1 MILINKR
8 IYNKVNEKFFYGWVI
23 VGVGSLGIFASGAGQ
38 SHTFSPFIP
47 VISKDLQISST
58 SITTAYM
65 IATLFA
71 AFFLPK
77 IGKLVDKFGP
87 RIVLIYTVILL
98 GIGCLIFGAAS
109 NFFMLAVA
117 FGFLRFFGQGS
128 LMLGSAN
135 IITQWFDKKRGFALG
150 LMGLGFALS
159 MGLHPLI
166 SDFLITNY
174 GWRQAWVVIGLSTWI
189 LMLPSLIFLA
199 IDKPEDVMEKPDGK
213 IKNKNGVEQ
222 NTKIFGLSLNEALKE
237 KSFYILSFSFFSIST
252 LVTALHFFQV
262 TILNQH
268 FDLPSSDAAALFVPT
283 MITMIIFI
291 PLAGKMLDKFQTHN
305 VIGLSLLTTTA
316 SLISIS
322 FASNISFAIIYS
334 VIFGINNAFNL
345 SLFGYIW
352 PRYFGRLHVG
362 NIQGTGQMVLVVG
375 ASIGA
380 MPFALAMDFG
390 YDLLFTIRVSAL
402 YPFLSAFLCF
412 FFLREPQK
420 LIDMQYSKISADS

>member
-1 MILINKR
+1 MFLINRK
-8 IYNKVNEKFFYGWVI
+8 IYNKINEKFFYGWTI
-23 VGVGSLGIFASGAGQ
+23 VGIGSLGIFTSGAGQ

-71 AFFLPK
+71 AFLLPQ

-109 NFFMLAVA
+109 NFLMLAVA
-117 FGFLRFFGQGS
+117 FGFLRFFGQGT

-159 MGLHPLI
+159 MGIHPPI

-174 GWRQAWVVIGLSTWI
+174 GWRSAWVIIGLSTWI
-189 LMLPSLIFLA
+189 LMLPPLIFLA
-199 IDKPEDVMEKPDGK
+199 IDKPEDVNEKPDGIQKK
-213 IKNKNGVEQ
+213 IVNK
-222 NTKIFGLSLNEALKE
+222 NTKIFGLSLNQALKE

-262 TILNQH
+262 TILNQY
-268 FDLPSSDAAALFVPT
+268 FNLPSREAAALFIPT

-291 PLAGKMLDKFQTHN
+291 PLAGKILDKFETHN
-305 VIGLSLLTTTA
+305 VIGIALLVTTS

-322 FASNISFAIIYS
+322 FSSNITFAIIYS
-334 VIFGINNAFNL
+334 IIFGINNAFNL

-362 NIQGTGQMVLVVG
+362 SIQGTGQMVLVVG

-390 YDLLFTIRVSAL
+390 YDLLLTIRLAAL

-412 FFLREPQK
+412 FFLRESQK
-420 LIDMQYSKISADS
+420 LTDMRNLQ

>member
-1 MILINKR
+1 MFSINKK
-8 IYNKVNEKFFYGWVI
+8 IYDKINKKFFYGWTI
-23 VGVGSLGIFASGAGQ
+23 VGIGSLGIFTSGAGQ

-71 AFFLPK
+71 AFLLPQ
-77 IGKLVDKFGP
+77 IGKLVDRYGP
-87 RIVLIYTVILL
+87 RIILINTTIFL
-98 GIGCLIFGAAS
+98 GIGCLVFGAAS
-109 NFFMLAVA
+109 NFLMLAVA

-135 IITQWFDKKRGFALG
+135 IITQWFDKKRGIALG

-174 GWRQAWVVIGLSTWI
+174 GWRHAWIILGLSTWI
-189 LMLPSLIFLA
+189 LMLPPLIFLA
-199 IDKPEDVMEKPDGK
+199 IDKPEDVNEKPDG
-213 IKNKNGVEQ
+213 IQQTVINKH
-222 NTKIFGLSLNEALKE
+222 TKIFGLNLNEALKE
-237 KSFYILSFSFFSIST
+237 KSFYILSFSFFSISS

-262 TILNQH
+262 TILNQY
-268 FDLPSSDAAALFVPT
+268 FSLPSREAAALFIPT

-291 PLAGKMLDKFQTHN
+291 PLAGKLLDRFKTHN
-305 VIGLSLLTTTA
+305 VIGISLLVTTA
-316 SLISIS
+316 SLISITFS
-322 FASNISFAIIYS
+322 SNITFAIIYS
-334 VIFGINNAFNL
+334 IIFGINNAFNL
-345 SLFGYIW
+345 ALFGYIW

-362 NIQGTGQMVLVVG
+362 SIQGTGQMVLVVG

-390 YDLLFTIRVSAL
+390 YDLLFTIRISAL

-412 FFLREPQK
+412 FFLRESQK
-420 LIDMQYSKISADS
+420 LTNMRN

>member
-1 MILINKR
+1 MSL
-8 IYNKVNEKFFYGWVI
+8 VNRNFFEASKDKFFYGWVI
-23 VGVGSLGIFASGAGQ
+23 VGIGSLGIFTSGAGQ

-47 VISKDLQISST
+47 VISKDLNISST

-71 AFFLPK
+71 AFLLPK
-77 IGKLVDKFGP
+77 MGKLVDKYGP
-87 RIVLIYTVILL
+87 RKILIYTVMLL
-98 GIGCLIFGAAS
+98 GIGCMIFGAAS
-109 NFFMLAVA
+109 NFLMLAIA

-150 LMGLGFALS
+150 LMGLGFAIS
-159 MGLHPLI
+159 MGLHPPI
-166 SDFLITNY
+166 SDFLISNY
-174 GWRQAWVVIGLSTWI
+174 GWRQAWVIIGFSTWI
-189 LMLPSLIFLA
+189 IMLPPLIFLA
-199 IDKPEDVMEKPDGK
+199 INKPEDVNILPDGK
-213 IKNKNGVEQ
+213 KHDNLEKKQ
-222 NTKIFGLSLNEALKE
+222 KTKIFGLTLNEALKE

-262 TILNQH
+262 TILSQYFNM
-268 FDLPSSDAAALFVPT
+268 PSSSAASLFIPT

-291 PLAGKMLDKFQTHN
+291 PIVGKMLDKFKTEN
-305 VIGLSLLTTTA
+305 IIGLALLVTTA
-316 SLISIS
+316 SLISIT
-322 FASNISFAIIYS
+322 FATSPTFAIIYAI
-334 VIFGINNAFNL
+334 IFGINNAFNL

-362 NIQGTGQMVLVVG
+362 SIQGTGQMVLVVG

-380 MPFALAMDFG
+380 MPFAAAMDLG
-390 YDLLFTIRVSAL
+390 YDLVVTIRLSAL

-412 FFLREPQK
+412 LFLRQSKKLSEMQK
-420 LIDMQYSKISADS
+420 L

>member
-1 MILINKR
+1 MFSINKQ
-8 IYNKVNEKFFYGWVI
+8 IYNKIGQKFFYGWTI
-23 VGVGSLGIFASGAGQ
+23 AGIGSLGIFTSGAGQ

-71 AFFLPK
+71 AFLLPK
-77 IGKLVDKFGP
+77 VGKLVDKFGP

-109 NFFMLAVA
+109 NFLMLAVA
-117 FGFLRFFGQGS
+117 FGFLRFFGQGT

-135 IITQWFDKKRGFALG
+135 ITTQWFDKKRGFALG

-159 MGLHPLI
+159 MGIHPPI

-174 GWRQAWVVIGLSTWI
+174 GWRYAWVIIGLSTWV
-189 LMLPSLIFLA
+189 LMLPPLIFLA
-199 IDKPEDVMEKPDGK
+199 IDKPEDVNEKPDGIK
-213 IKNKNGVEQ
+213 IETINEK
-222 NTKIFGLSLNEALKE
+222 TKIFGLSLNEALKE

-262 TILNQH
+262 TILNQY
-268 FDLPSSDAAALFVPT
+268 FNLPSQEAAALFIPT

-291 PLAGKMLDKFQTHN
+291 PLAGKFLDQYETHN
-305 VIGLSLLTTTA
+305 VIGISLLVTTA

-322 FASNISFAIIYS
+322 FASNITFAIIYS
-334 VIFGINNAFNL
+334 IIFGINNAFNL
-345 SLFGYIW
+345 ALFGYIW

-362 NIQGTGQMVLVVG
+362 SIQGTGQMVLVVG

-390 YDLLFTIRVSAL
+390 YDLLFTIRASAL
-402 YPFLSAFLCF
+402 YPLLSAFLCF
-412 FFLREPQK
+412 FFLRESQK
-420 LIDMQYSKISADS
+420 LTDMRNQ

>member
-1 MILINKR
+1 MFLINR
-8 IYNKVNEKFFYGWVI
+8 QIYNKINEKFFYGWTI
-23 VGVGSLGIFASGAGQ
+23 VGIGSLGIFTSGAGQ

-71 AFFLPK
+71 AFLLPQ

-109 NFFMLAVA
+109 NFLMLAVA
-117 FGFLRFFGQGS
+117 FGFLRFFGQGT

-159 MGLHPLI
+159 MGIHPPI

-174 GWRQAWVVIGLSTWI
+174 GWRSAWIIIGLSTWI
-189 LMLPSLIFLA
+189 LMLPPLIFLA
-199 IDKPEDVMEKPDGK
+199 IDKPEDVNEKPDGIQKK
-213 IKNKNGVEQ
+213 IVNK
-222 NTKIFGLSLNEALKE
+222 NTKIFGLSLNQALKE

-262 TILNQH
+262 TILNQY
-268 FDLPSSDAAALFVPT
+268 FNLPSREAAALFIPT

-291 PLAGKMLDKFQTHN
+291 PLAGKILDKFETHN
-305 VIGLSLLTTTA
+305 VIGIALLVTTA

-322 FASNISFAIIYS
+322 FSSNITFAIIYS
-334 VIFGINNAFNL
+334 IIFGINNAFNL

-362 NIQGTGQMVLVVG
+362 SIQGTGQMVLVVG

-390 YDLLFTIRVSAL
+390 YDLLLTIRLAAL

-412 FFLREPQK
+412 FFLRESQK
-420 LIDMQYSKISADS
+420 LTDMRNLQ

>member
-1 MILINKR
+1 MFSINKQ
-8 IYNKVNEKFFYGWVI
+8 IYNKIGQKFFYGWTI
-23 VGVGSLGIFASGAGQ
+23 AGIGSLGIFTSGAGQ

-71 AFFLPK
+71 AFLLPK
-77 IGKLVDKFGP
+77 VGKLVDKFGP

-109 NFFMLAVA
+109 NFLMLAVA
-117 FGFLRFFGQGS
+117 FGFLRFFGQGT

-135 IITQWFDKKRGFALG
+135 ITTQWFDKKRGFALG

-159 MGLHPLI
+159 MGIHPPI

-174 GWRQAWVVIGLSTWI
+174 GWRYAWVIIGLSTWV
-189 LMLPSLIFLA
+189 LMLPPLIFLA
-199 IDKPEDVMEKPDGK
+199 IDKPEDVNEKPDGIK
-213 IKNKNGVEQ
+213 IETINEK
-222 NTKIFGLSLNEALKE
+222 TKIFGLSLNEALKE

-262 TILNQH
+262 TILNQY
-268 FDLPSSDAAALFVPT
+268 FNLPSREAAALFIPT

-291 PLAGKMLDKFQTHN
+291 PLAGKFLDQYETHN
-305 VIGLSLLTTTA
+305 VIGISLLVTTA

-322 FASNISFAIIYS
+322 FASNITFAIIYS
-334 VIFGINNAFNL
+334 IIFGINNAFNL
-345 SLFGYIW
+345 ALFGYMW

-362 NIQGTGQMVLVVG
+362 SIQGTGQMVLVVG

-390 YDLLFTIRVSAL
+390 YDLLFTIRASAL
-402 YPFLSAFLCF
+402 YPLLSAFLCF
-412 FFLREPQK
+412 FFLRESQK
-420 LIDMQYSKISADS
+420 LTDMRNQK

>member
-1 MILINKR
+1 MFYINKQ
-8 IYNKVNEKFFYGWVI
+8 IYNKIGQKFFYGWTI
-23 VGVGSLGIFASGAGQ
+23 AAIGSLGIFTSGAGQ

-71 AFFLPK
+71 AFLLPK
-77 IGKLVDKFGP
+77 VGKLVDKFGP

-109 NFFMLAVA
+109 NFLMLAVA
-117 FGFLRFFGQGS
+117 FGFLRFFGQGT

-135 IITQWFDKKRGFALG
+135 ITTQWFDKKRGFALG

-159 MGLHPLI
+159 MGIHPPI

-174 GWRQAWVVIGLSTWI
+174 GWRYAWVIIGLSTWV
-189 LMLPSLIFLA
+189 LMLPPLIFLA
-199 IDKPEDVMEKPDGK
+199 IDKPEDVNEKPDGIK
-213 IKNKNGVEQ
+213 IETINEK
-222 NTKIFGLSLNEALKE
+222 TKIFGLSLNEALKE

-262 TILNQH
+262 TILNQY
-268 FDLPSSDAAALFVPT
+268 FNLPSQEAAALFIPT

-291 PLAGKMLDKFQTHN
+291 PLAGKFLDQYETHN
-305 VIGLSLLTTTA
+305 VIGISLLVTTA

-322 FASNISFAIIYS
+322 FASNITFAIIYS
-334 VIFGINNAFNL
+334 IIFGINNAFNL
-345 SLFGYIW
+345 ALFGYIW

-362 NIQGTGQMVLVVG
+362 SIQGTGQMVLVVG

-390 YDLLFTIRVSAL
+390 YDLLFTIRASAL
-402 YPFLSAFLCF
+402 YPLLSAFLCF
-412 FFLREPQK
+412 FFLRESQK
-420 LIDMQYSKISADS
+420 LTDMRNQK

>member
-1 MILINKR
+1 MFIINR
-8 IYNKVNEKFFYGWVI
+8 QIYNKINEKFFYGWTI
-23 VGVGSLGIFASGAGQ
+23 VGIGSLGIFTSGAGQ

-71 AFFLPK
+71 AFLLPQ

-109 NFFMLAVA
+109 NFLMLAVA
-117 FGFLRFFGQGS
+117 FGFLRFFGQGT

-159 MGLHPLI
+159 MGIHPPI

-174 GWRQAWVVIGLSTWI
+174 GWRSAWVIIGLSTWI
-189 LMLPSLIFLA
+189 LMLPPLIFLA
-199 IDKPEDVMEKPDGK
+199 IDKPEDVNEKPDGIQKK
-213 IKNKNGVEQ
+213 IVNK
-222 NTKIFGLSLNEALKE
+222 NTKIFGLSLNQALKE

-262 TILNQH
+262 TILNQY
-268 FDLPSSDAAALFVPT
+268 FNLPSREAAALFIPT

-291 PLAGKMLDKFQTHN
+291 PLAGKILDKFETHN
-305 VIGLSLLTTTA
+305 VIGIALLVTTA

-322 FASNISFAIIYS
+322 FSSNITFAIIYS
-334 VIFGINNAFNL
+334 IIFGINNAFNL

-362 NIQGTGQMVLVVG
+362 SIQGTGQMVLVVG

-390 YDLLFTIRVSAL
+390 YDLLLTIRLAAL

-412 FFLREPQK
+412 FFLRESQK
-420 LIDMQYSKISADS
+420 LTDMRNLQ

>member
-1 MILINKR
+1 MFIINR
-8 IYNKVNEKFFYGWVI
+8 QIYNKINEKFFYGWTI
-23 VGVGSLGIFASGAGQ
+23 VGIGSLGIFTSGAGQ

-71 AFFLPK
+71 AFLLPQ

-109 NFFMLAVA
+109 NFLMLAVA
-117 FGFLRFFGQGS
+117 FGFLRFFGQGT

-159 MGLHPLI
+159 MGIHPPI

-174 GWRQAWVVIGLSTWI
+174 GWRSAWMIIGLSTWI
-189 LMLPSLIFLA
+189 LMLPPLIFLA
-199 IDKPEDVMEKPDGK
+199 IDKPEDVNEKPDGIQKK
-213 IKNKNGVEQ
+213 IVNK
-222 NTKIFGLSLNEALKE
+222 NTKIFGLSLNQALKE

-262 TILNQH
+262 TILNQY
-268 FDLPSSDAAALFVPT
+268 FNLPSREAAALFIPT

-291 PLAGKMLDKFQTHN
+291 PLAGKILDKFETHN
-305 VIGLSLLTTTA
+305 VIGIALLVTTA

-322 FASNISFAIIYS
+322 FSSNITFAIIYS
-334 VIFGINNAFNL
+334 IIFGINNAFNL

-362 NIQGTGQMVLVVG
+362 SIQGTGQMVLVVG

-390 YDLLFTIRVSAL
+390 YDLLLTIRLAAL

-412 FFLREPQK
+412 FFLRESQK
-420 LIDMQYSKISADS
+420 LTDMQNLQ

>member
-1 MILINKR
+1 MFSVNKQ
-8 IYNKVNEKFFYGWVI
+8 IYNKIGQKFFYGWTI
-23 VGVGSLGIFASGAGQ
+23 AGIGSLGIFTSGAGQ

-71 AFFLPK
+71 AFLLPK
-77 IGKLVDKFGP
+77 VGKLVDKFGP

-109 NFFMLAVA
+109 NFLMLAVA
-117 FGFLRFFGQGS
+117 FGFLRFFGQGT

-135 IITQWFDKKRGFALG
+135 ITTQWFDKKRGFALG

-159 MGLHPLI
+159 MGIHPPI

-174 GWRQAWVVIGLSTWI
+174 GWRYAWVIIGLSTWV
-189 LMLPSLIFLA
+189 LMLPPLIFLA
-199 IDKPEDVMEKPDGK
+199 IDKPEDVNEKPDGIK
-213 IKNKNGVEQ
+213 IETINEK
-222 NTKIFGLSLNEALKE
+222 TKIFGLSLNEALKE

-262 TILNQH
+262 TILNQY
-268 FDLPSSDAAALFVPT
+268 FNLPSQEAAALFIPT

-291 PLAGKMLDKFQTHN
+291 PLAGKFLDQYETHN
-305 VIGLSLLTTTA
+305 VIGISLLVTTA

-322 FASNISFAIIYS
+322 FASNITFAIIYS
-334 VIFGINNAFNL
+334 IIFGINNAFNL
-345 SLFGYIW
+345 ALFGYIW

-362 NIQGTGQMVLVVG
+362 SIQGTGQMVLVVG

-390 YDLLFTIRVSAL
+390 YDLLFTIRASAL
-402 YPFLSAFLCF
+402 YPLLSAFLCF
-412 FFLREPQK
+412 FFLRESQK
-420 LIDMQYSKISADS
+420 LTDMRNQK

>member
-1 MILINKR
+1 MFIINR
-8 IYNKVNEKFFYGWVI
+8 QIYNKINEKFFYGWTI
-23 VGVGSLGIFASGAGQ
+23 VGIGSLGIFTSGAGQ

-71 AFFLPK
+71 AFLLPQ

-109 NFFMLAVA
+109 NFLMLAVA
-117 FGFLRFFGQGS
+117 FGFLRFFGQGT

-159 MGLHPLI
+159 MGIHPPI

-174 GWRQAWVVIGLSTWI
+174 GWRSAWVIIGLSTWI
-189 LMLPSLIFLA
+189 LMLPPLIFLA
-199 IDKPEDVMEKPDGK
+199 IDKPEDVNEKPDGIQKK
-213 IKNKNGVEQ
+213 IVNK
-222 NTKIFGLSLNEALKE
+222 NTKIFGLSLNQALKE

-262 TILNQH
+262 TILNQY
-268 FDLPSSDAAALFVPT
+268 FNLPSREAAALFIPT

-291 PLAGKMLDKFQTHN
+291 PLAGKILDKFETHN
-305 VIGLSLLTTTA
+305 VIGIALLVTTS

-322 FASNISFAIIYS
+322 FSSNITFAIIYS
-334 VIFGINNAFNL
+334 IIFGINNAFNL

-362 NIQGTGQMVLVVG
+362 SIQGTGQMVLVVG

-390 YDLLFTIRVSAL
+390 YDLLLTIRLAAL

-412 FFLREPQK
+412 FFLRESQK
-420 LIDMQYSKISADS
+420 LTDMRNLQ

>member
-1 MILINKR
+1 MFSINKQ
-8 IYNKVNEKFFYGWVI
+8 IYNKIGQKFFYGWTI
-23 VGVGSLGIFASGAGQ
+23 AGIGSLGIFTSGAGQ

-71 AFFLPK
+71 AFLLPK
-77 IGKLVDKFGP
+77 VGKLVDKFGP

-109 NFFMLAVA
+109 NFLMLAVA
-117 FGFLRFFGQGS
+117 FGFLRFFGQGT

-135 IITQWFDKKRGFALG
+135 ITTQWFDKKRGFALG

-159 MGLHPLI
+159 MGIHPPI

-174 GWRQAWVVIGLSTWI
+174 GWRYAWVIIGLSTWV
-189 LMLPSLIFLA
+189 LMLPPLIFLA
-199 IDKPEDVMEKPDGK
+199 IDKPEDVNEKPDGIK
-213 IKNKNGVEQ
+213 IETINEK
-222 NTKIFGLSLNEALKE
+222 TKIFGLSLNGALKE

-262 TILNQH
+262 TILNQY
-268 FDLPSSDAAALFVPT
+268 FNLPSQEAAALFIPT

-291 PLAGKMLDKFQTHN
+291 PLAGKFLDQYKTHN
-305 VIGLSLLTTTA
+305 VIGISLLVTTA

-322 FASNISFAIIYS
+322 FASNITFAIIYS
-334 VIFGINNAFNL
+334 IIFGINNAFNL
-345 SLFGYIW
+345 ALFGYMW

-362 NIQGTGQMVLVVG
+362 SIQGTGQMVLVVG

-390 YDLLFTIRVSAL
+390 YDLLFTIRASAL
-402 YPFLSAFLCF
+402 YPLLSAFLCF
-412 FFLREPQK
+412 FFLRESQK
-420 LIDMQYSKISADS
+420 LTDMRNQK

>member
-1 MILINKR
+1 MFIINR
-8 IYNKVNEKFFYGWVI
+8 QIYNKINEKFFYGWTI
-23 VGVGSLGIFASGAGQ
+23 VGIGSLGIFTSGAGQ

-71 AFFLPK
+71 AFLLPQ

-109 NFFMLAVA
+109 NFLMLAVA
-117 FGFLRFFGQGS
+117 FGFLRFFGQGT

-159 MGLHPLI
+159 MGIHPPI

-174 GWRQAWVVIGLSTWI
+174 GWRSAWVIIGLSTWI
-189 LMLPSLIFLA
+189 LMLPPLIFLA
-199 IDKPEDVMEKPDGK
+199 IDKPEDVNEKPDGIQKK
-213 IKNKNGVEQ
+213 IVNK
-222 NTKIFGLSLNEALKE
+222 NTKIFGLSLNQALKE

-262 TILNQH
+262 TILNQY
-268 FDLPSSDAAALFVPT
+268 FNLPSREAAALFIPT

-291 PLAGKMLDKFQTHN
+291 PLAGKILDKFETHN
-305 VIGLSLLTTTA
+305 VIGIALLVTTS

-322 FASNISFAIIYS
+322 FSSNITFAIIYS
-334 VIFGINNAFNL
+334 IIFGINNAFNL

-362 NIQGTGQMVLVVG
+362 SIQGTGQMVLVVG

-390 YDLLFTIRVSAL
+390 YDLLITIRLAAL

-412 FFLREPQK
+412 FFLRESQK
-420 LIDMQYSKISADS
+420 LTDMRNLQYSANT

>member
-1 MILINKR
+1 MFLINR
-8 IYNKVNEKFFYGWVI
+8 QIYNKINEKFFYGWTI
-23 VGVGSLGIFASGAGQ
+23 VGIGSLGIFTSGAGQ

-71 AFFLPK
+71 AFLLPQ

-109 NFFMLAVA
+109 NFLMLAVA
-117 FGFLRFFGQGS
+117 FGFLRFFGQGT

-159 MGLHPLI
+159 MGIHPPI

-174 GWRQAWVVIGLSTWI
+174 GWRSAWVIIGLSTWI
-189 LMLPSLIFLA
+189 LMLPPLIFLA
-199 IDKPEDVMEKPDGK
+199 IDKPEDVNEKPDGIQKK
-213 IKNKNGVEQ
+213 IVNK
-222 NTKIFGLSLNEALKE
+222 NTKIFGLSLNQALKE

-262 TILNQH
+262 TILNQY
-268 FDLPSSDAAALFVPT
+268 FNLPSREAAALFIPT

-291 PLAGKMLDKFQTHN
+291 PLAGKILDKFETHN
-305 VIGLSLLTTTA
+305 VIGIALLVTTF

-322 FASNISFAIIYS
+322 FSSNITFAIIYS
-334 VIFGINNAFNL
+334 IIFGINNAFNL

-362 NIQGTGQMVLVVG
+362 SIQGTGQMVLVVG

-390 YDLLFTIRVSAL
+390 YDLLLTIRLAAL

-412 FFLREPQK
+412 FFLRESQK
-420 LIDMQYSKISADS
+420 LTDMRNLQ

>member
-1 MILINKR
+1 MFSINKQ
-8 IYNKVNEKFFYGWVI
+8 IYNKIGQKFFYGWTI
-23 VGVGSLGIFASGAGQ
+23 AGIGSLGIFTSGAGQ

-71 AFFLPK
+71 AFLLPK
-77 IGKLVDKFGP
+77 VGKLVDKFGP

-109 NFFMLAVA
+109 NFLMLAVA
-117 FGFLRFFGQGS
+117 FGFLRFFGQGT

-135 IITQWFDKKRGFALG
+135 ITTQWFDKKRGFALG

-159 MGLHPLI
+159 MGIHPPI

-174 GWRQAWVVIGLSTWI
+174 GWRYAWVIIGLSTWV
-189 LMLPSLIFLA
+189 LMLPPLIFLA
-199 IDKPEDVMEKPDGK
+199 IDKPEDVNEKPDGIK
-213 IKNKNGVEQ
+213 IETINEK
-222 NTKIFGLSLNEALKE
+222 TKIFGLSLNEALKE

-262 TILNQH
+262 TILNQY
-268 FDLPSSDAAALFVPT
+268 FNLPSQEAAALFIPT

-291 PLAGKMLDKFQTHN
+291 PLAGKFLDQYETHN
-305 VIGLSLLTTTA
+305 VIGISLLVTTA

-322 FASNISFAIIYS
+322 FASNITFAIIYS
-334 VIFGINNAFNL
+334 IIFGINNAFNL
-345 SLFGYIW
+345 ALFGYIW

-362 NIQGTGQMVLVVG
+362 SIQGTGQMVLVVG

-390 YDLLFTIRVSAL
+390 YDLLFTIRASAL
-402 YPFLSAFLCF
+402 YPLLSAFLCF
-412 FFLREPQK
+412 FFLRESQK
-420 LIDMQYSKISADS
+420 LTDIRNQ

>member
-1 MILINKR
+1 MKKNR
-8 IYNKVNEKFFYGWVI
+8 FFYGWII
-23 VGVGSLGIFASGAGQ
+23 VGIGSLGIFASGAGQ

-47 VISKDLQISST
+47 VIAKDLKISST

-71 AFFLPK
+71 AFLLPK
-77 IGKLVDKFGP
+77 IGKLVDKYGP
-87 RIVLIYTVILL
+87 RLVLIFTTILL
-98 GIGCLIFGAAS
+98 GIGCMIFGAAT
-109 NFFMLAVA
+109 NFLMLAIA

-150 LMGLGFALS
+150 LMGLGFAIS
-159 MGLHPLI
+159 MGLHPPI
-166 SDFLITNY
+166 SDFLISNY
-174 GWRQAWVVIGLSTWI
+174 GWRQAWVIIGFSTWI
-189 LMLPSLIFLA
+189 IMLPPLIFLA
-199 IDKPEDVMEKPDGK
+199 INKPEDVNILPDGK
-213 IKNKNGVEQ
+213 KHDNLEKKQ
-222 NTKIFGLSLNEALKE
+222 KTQIFGLTLNEALKE

-262 TILNQH
+262 TILSQYFNM
-268 FDLPSSDAAALFVPT
+268 PSSSAASLFIPT

-291 PLAGKMLDKFQTHN
+291 PIVGKMLDKFKTEN
-305 VIGLSLLTTTA
+305 IIGLALLVTTA
-316 SLISIS
+316 SLISIT
-322 FASNISFAIIYS
+322 FATSPTFAIIYAI
-334 VIFGINNAFNL
+334 IFGINNAFNL

-362 NIQGTGQMVLVVG
+362 SIQGTGQMVLVVG

-380 MPFALAMDFG
+380 MPFAAAMDLG
-390 YDLLFTIRVSAL
+390 YDLVVTIRLSAL

-412 FFLREPQK
+412 FFLRQSKKLSEMQK
-420 LIDMQYSKISADS
+420 L

>member
-1 MILINKR
+1 MFLINKQ
-8 IYNKVNEKFFYGWVI
+8 IYNKINEKFFYGWTI
-23 VGVGSLGIFASGAGQ
+23 VGIGSLGIFTSGAGQ

-71 AFFLPK
+71 AFLLPQ

-109 NFFMLAVA
+109 NFLMLAVA
-117 FGFLRFFGQGS
+117 FGFLRFFGQGT

-159 MGLHPLI
+159 MGIHPPI

-174 GWRQAWVVIGLSTWI
+174 GWRSAWVIIGLSTWI
-189 LMLPSLIFLA
+189 LMLPPLIFLA
-199 IDKPEDVMEKPDGK
+199 IDKPEDVNEKPDGIQKK
-213 IKNKNGVEQ
+213 IVNK
-222 NTKIFGLSLNEALKE
+222 NTKIFGLSLNQALKE

-262 TILNQH
+262 TILNQY
-268 FDLPSSDAAALFVPT
+268 FNLTSREAAALFIPT
-283 MITMIIFI
+283 MITMVIFI
-291 PLAGKMLDKFQTHN
+291 PLAGKILDKFETHN
-305 VIGLSLLTTTA
+305 VIGIALLVTTA

-322 FASNISFAIIYS
+322 FSSNITFAIIYS
-334 VIFGINNAFNL
+334 IIFGINNAFNL

-362 NIQGTGQMVLVVG
+362 SIQGTGQMVLVVG

-390 YDLLFTIRVSAL
+390 YDLLLTIRLAAL

-412 FFLREPQK
+412 FFLRESQK
-420 LIDMQYSKISADS
+420 LTDMRNLQ

>member
-1 MILINKR
+1 MFSINKQ
-8 IYNKVNEKFFYGWVI
+8 IYNKIGQKFFYGWTI
-23 VGVGSLGIFASGAGQ
+23 AGIGSLGIFTSGAGQ

-71 AFFLPK
+71 AFLLPK
-77 IGKLVDKFGP
+77 VGKLVDKFGP
-87 RIVLIYTVILL
+87 RIVLIYTVIFL

-109 NFFMLAVA
+109 NFLMLAVA
-117 FGFLRFFGQGS
+117 FGFLRFFGQGT

-135 IITQWFDKKRGFALG
+135 ITTQWFDKKRGFALG

-159 MGLHPLI
+159 MGIHPPI

-174 GWRQAWVVIGLSTWI
+174 GWRYAWVIIGLSTWV
-189 LMLPSLIFLA
+189 LMLPPLIFLA
-199 IDKPEDVMEKPDGK
+199 IDKPEDVNEKPDGIK
-213 IKNKNGVEQ
+213 IETINEK
-222 NTKIFGLSLNEALKE
+222 TKIFGLSLNEALKE

-262 TILNQH
+262 TILNQY
-268 FDLPSSDAAALFVPT
+268 FNLPSQEAAALFIPT

-291 PLAGKMLDKFQTHN
+291 PLAGKFLDQYETHN
-305 VIGLSLLTTTA
+305 VIGISLLVTTA

-322 FASNISFAIIYS
+322 FASNITFAIIYS
-334 VIFGINNAFNL
+334 IIFGINNAFNL
-345 SLFGYIW
+345 ALFGYMW

-362 NIQGTGQMVLVVG
+362 SIQGTGQMVLVVG

-390 YDLLFTIRVSAL
+390 YDLLFTIRASAL
-402 YPFLSAFLCF
+402 YPLLSAFLCF
-412 FFLREPQK
+412 FFLRESQK
-420 LIDMQYSKISADS
+420 LTDMRNQK

>member
-1 MILINKR
+1 MSSINQK
-8 IYNKVNEKFFYGWVI
+8 IYKKFNEKFFYGWII
-23 VGVGSLGIFASGAGQ
+23 VGIGSLGIFASGAGQ

-71 AFFLPK
+71 AFLLPK
-77 IGKLVDKFGP
+77 MGKLVDKYGP
-87 RIVLIYTVILL
+87 RIVLIYTIILL
-98 GIGCLIFGAAS
+98 GIGCMIFGAAA
-109 NFFMLAVA
+109 NFLMLAVA

-159 MGLHPLI
+159 MGLHPPI
-166 SDFLITNY
+166 SDFLISSY
-174 GWRQAWVVIGLSTWI
+174 GWRQAWVIIGLSTWI
-189 LMLPSLIFLA
+189 IMLPPLIFLA
-199 IDKPEDVMEKPDGK
+199 INKPEDVSMHPDGVVENP
-213 IKNKNGVEQ
+213 KNTAEN
-222 NTKIFGLSLNEALKE
+222 NKIFGLTLNEALRE

-262 TILNQH
+262 TILNQ
-268 FDLPSSDAAALFVPT
+268 FFFMPSSTAAALFIPT
-283 MITMIIFI
+283 MMAMIIFI
-291 PLAGKMLDKFQTHN
+291 PIAGKMLDKFQTHN
-305 VIGLSLLTTTA
+305 IIGMSLLVTTA
-316 SLISIS
+316 SLISIT
-322 FASNISFAIIYS
+322 FATNTTYALIYS
-334 VIFGINNAFNL
+334 IIFGINNAFNL

-362 NIQGTGQMVLVVG
+362 SIQGTGQMVLVVG
-375 ASIGA
+375 ASVGA
-380 MPFALAMDFG
+380 MPFAAAMDLG
-390 YDLLFTIRVSAL
+390 YDLLHTIRLSAL

-412 FFLREPQK
+412 FFLRQSQK
-420 LIDMQYSKISADS
+420 LSDMQK

>member
-1 MILINKR
+1 MFSINKQ
-8 IYNKVNEKFFYGWVI
+8 IYNKISQKFFYGWTI
-23 VGVGSLGIFASGAGQ
+23 AAIGSLGIFTSGAGQ

-71 AFFLPK
+71 AFLLPQ

-109 NFFMLAVA
+109 NFLMLAVA
-117 FGFLRFFGQGS
+117 FGFLRFFGQGT

-159 MGLHPLI
+159 MGIHPPI

-174 GWRQAWVVIGLSTWI
+174 GWRSAWVIIGLSTWI
-189 LMLPSLIFLA
+189 LMLPPLIFLA
-199 IDKPEDVMEKPDGK
+199 IDKPEDVNEKPDGIQKK
-213 IKNKNGVEQ
+213 IVNK
-222 NTKIFGLSLNEALKE
+222 NTKIFGLSLNQALKE

-262 TILNQH
+262 TILNQY
-268 FDLPSSDAAALFVPT
+268 FNLPSREAAALFIPT

-291 PLAGKMLDKFQTHN
+291 PLAGKILDKFETHN
-305 VIGLSLLTTTA
+305 VIGIALLVTTS

-322 FASNISFAIIYS
+322 FSSNITFAIIYS
-334 VIFGINNAFNL
+334 IIFGINNAFNL

-362 NIQGTGQMVLVVG
+362 SIQGTGQMVLVVG

-390 YDLLFTIRVSAL
+390 YDLLLTIRLAAL

-412 FFLREPQK
+412 FFLRESQK
-420 LIDMQYSKISADS
+420 LTDMRNLQ

>member
-1 MILINKR
+1 MSPINQKL
-8 IYNKVNEKFFYGWVI
+8 YKKFNEKFFYGWVI
-23 VGVGSLGIFASGAGQ
+23 VGIGSLGIFASGAGQ

-71 AFFLPK
+71 AFLLPK
-77 IGKLVDKFGP
+77 MGKLVDKHGP
-87 RIVLIYTVILL
+87 RIVLIYTIILL
-98 GIGCLIFGAAS
+98 GIGCMIFGAAA
-109 NFFMLAVA
+109 NFLMLAVA

-150 LMGLGFALS
+150 LMGLGFAIS
-159 MGLHPLI
+159 MGLHPPI
-166 SDFLITNY
+166 SDFLITSY
-174 GWRQAWVVIGLSTWI
+174 GWREAWVIIGLSTWI
-189 LMLPSLIFLA
+189 IMLPPLIFLA
-199 IDKPEDVMEKPDGK
+199 INKPEDVNLSPDGK
-213 IKNKNGVEQ
+213 ASKTN
-222 NTKIFGLSLNEALKE
+222 NTKYSKIFGLTLNEALKE

-262 TILNQH
+262 TILNQY
-268 FDLPSSDAAALFVPT
+268 FDIPSSDAAALFIPT
-283 MITMIIFI
+283 MIAMIIFI
-291 PLAGKMLDKFQTHN
+291 PIAGKMLDKFQTHN
-305 VIGLSLLTTTA
+305 IIGLSLLVTTA
-316 SLISIS
+316 SLISIT
-322 FASNISFAIIYS
+322 FATNTTYALIYS
-334 VIFGINNAFNL
+334 IIFGINNAFNL

-362 NIQGTGQMVLVVG
+362 SIQGTGQMVLVVG

-380 MPFALAMDFG
+380 MPFAAAMDLG
-390 YDLLFTIRVSAL
+390 YDLLNTIRYSAL

-412 FFLREPQK
+412 FFLRQSQK
-420 LIDMQYSKISADS
+420 LSDMQK

>member
-1 MILINKR
+1 MFLINR
-8 IYNKVNEKFFYGWVI
+8 QIYNKINEKFFYGWTI
-23 VGVGSLGIFASGAGQ
+23 VGIGSLGIFTSGAGQ

-71 AFFLPK
+71 AFLLPQ

-109 NFFMLAVA
+109 NFLMLAVA
-117 FGFLRFFGQGS
+117 FGFLRFFGQGT

-159 MGLHPLI
+159 MGIHPPI

-174 GWRQAWVVIGLSTWI
+174 GWRSAWVIIGLSTWI
-189 LMLPSLIFLA
+189 LMLPPLIFLA
-199 IDKPEDVMEKPDGK
+199 IDKPEDVNEKPDGIQKK
-213 IKNKNGVEQ
+213 IVNK
-222 NTKIFGLSLNEALKE
+222 NTKIFGLSLNQALKE

-262 TILNQH
+262 TILNQY
-268 FDLPSSDAAALFVPT
+268 FNLLSREAAALFIPT

-291 PLAGKMLDKFQTHN
+291 PLAGKILDKFETHK
-305 VIGLSLLTTTA
+305 VIGIALLVTTA

-322 FASNISFAIIYS
+322 FSTNVTFAIIYS
-334 VIFGINNAFNL
+334 IIFGINNAFNL

-362 NIQGTGQMVLVVG
+362 SIQGTGQMVLVVG

-390 YDLLFTIRVSAL
+390 YDLLLTIRLAAL

-412 FFLREPQK
+412 FFLRESQK
-420 LIDMQYSKISADS
+420 LTDMRNLQ

>member
-1 MILINKR
+1 MFLINR
-8 IYNKVNEKFFYGWVI
+8 QIYNKINEKFFYGWTI
-23 VGVGSLGIFASGAGQ
+23 VGIGSLGIFTSGAGQ

-71 AFFLPK
+71 AFLLPQ

-109 NFFMLAVA
+109 NFLMLAVA
-117 FGFLRFFGQGS
+117 FGFLRFFGQGT

-159 MGLHPLI
+159 MGIHPPI

-174 GWRQAWVVIGLSTWI
+174 GWRSAWVIIGLSTWI
-189 LMLPSLIFLA
+189 LMLPPLIFLA
-199 IDKPEDVMEKPDGK
+199 IDKPEDVNEKPDGIQKK
-213 IKNKNGVEQ
+213 IVNK
-222 NTKIFGLSLNEALKE
+222 NTKIFGLSLNQALKE

-262 TILNQH
+262 TILNQY
-268 FDLPSSDAAALFVPT
+268 FNLPSREAAALFIPT

-291 PLAGKMLDKFQTHN
+291 PLAGKILDKFETHN
-305 VIGLSLLTTTA
+305 VIGIALLVTTA

-322 FASNISFAIIYS
+322 FSSNITFAIIYS
-334 VIFGINNAFNL
+334 IIFGINNAFNL

-362 NIQGTGQMVLVVG
+362 SIQGTGQMVLVVG

-390 YDLLFTIRVSAL
+390 YDLLLTIRLAAL

-412 FFLREPQK
+412 FFLRESQK
-420 LIDMQYSKISADS
+420 LTDMRNLQ

>member
-1 MILINKR
+1 MFLINR
-8 IYNKVNEKFFYGWVI
+8 QIYNKINEKFFYGWAI
-23 VGVGSLGIFASGAGQ
+23 VGIGSLGIFTSGAGQ

-71 AFFLPK
+71 AFLLPQ

-109 NFFMLAVA
+109 NFLMLAVA
-117 FGFLRFFGQGS
+117 FGFLRFFGQGT

-159 MGLHPLI
+159 MGIHPPI

-174 GWRQAWVVIGLSTWI
+174 GWRSAWVIIGLSTWI
-189 LMLPSLIFLA
+189 LMLPPLIFLA
-199 IDKPEDVMEKPDGK
+199 IDKPEDVNEKPDG
-213 IKNKNGVEQ
+213 IQKNIVNQ

-252 LVTALHFFQV
+252 LITALHFFQV

-268 FDLPSSDAAALFVPT
+268 FNLPSREAAALFIPT

-291 PLAGKMLDKFQTHN
+291 PLAGKILDKFETHN
-305 VIGLSLLTTTA
+305 VIGIALLVTTA

-322 FASNISFAIIYS
+322 FSSNITFAIIYS
-334 VIFGINNAFNL
+334 IIFGINNAFNL

-362 NIQGTGQMVLVVG
+362 SIQGTGQMVLVVG

-390 YDLLFTIRVSAL
+390 YDLLLTIRLAAL

-412 FFLREPQK
+412 FFLRESQK
-420 LIDMQYSKISADS
+420 LTDMRNQK

>member
-1 MILINKR
+1 MFLINR
-8 IYNKVNEKFFYGWVI
+8 QIYNKINEKFFYGWTI
-23 VGVGSLGIFASGAGQ
+23 VGIGSLGIFTSGAGQ

-71 AFFLPK
+71 AFLLPQ

-109 NFFMLAVA
+109 NFLMLAVA
-117 FGFLRFFGQGS
+117 FGFLRFFGQGT

-159 MGLHPLI
+159 MGIHPPI

-174 GWRQAWVVIGLSTWI
+174 GWRSAWVIIGLSTWI
-189 LMLPSLIFLA
+189 LMLPPLIFLA
-199 IDKPEDVMEKPDGK
+199 IDKPEDVNEKPDGIQKK
-213 IKNKNGVEQ
+213 IVNK

-262 TILNQH
+262 TILNQY
-268 FDLPSSDAAALFVPT
+268 FNLPSREAAALFIPT

-291 PLAGKMLDKFQTHN
+291 PLAGKILDKFKTHN
-305 VIGLSLLTTTA
+305 VIGIALLVTTA

-322 FASNISFAIIYS
+322 FSSNITFAIIYS
-334 VIFGINNAFNL
+334 IIFGINNAFNL

-362 NIQGTGQMVLVVG
+362 SIQGTGQMVLVVG

-390 YDLLFTIRVSAL
+390 YDLLLTIRLAAL

-412 FFLREPQK
+412 FFLRESQK
-420 LIDMQYSKISADS
+420 LTDMRNLQ

>member
-1 MILINKR
+1 MFLINR
-8 IYNKVNEKFFYGWVI
+8 QIYNKINEKFFYGWTI
-23 VGVGSLGIFASGAGQ
+23 VGIGSLGIFTSGAGQ

-71 AFFLPK
+71 AFLLPQ

-109 NFFMLAVA
+109 NFLMLAVA
-117 FGFLRFFGQGS
+117 FGFLRFFGQGT

-159 MGLHPLI
+159 MGIHPPI

-174 GWRQAWVVIGLSTWI
+174 GWRSAWVIIGLSTWI
-189 LMLPSLIFLA
+189 LMIPPLIFLA
-199 IDKPEDVMEKPDGK
+199 IDKPEDVNEKPDG
-213 IKNKNGVEQ
+213 IQKNIVNK
-222 NTKIFGLSLNEALKE
+222 NTKIFGLSLNQALKE

-262 TILNQH
+262 TILNQY
-268 FDLPSSDAAALFVPT
+268 FNLPSREAAALFIPT

-291 PLAGKMLDKFQTHN
+291 PLAGKILDKFETHN
-305 VIGLSLLTTTA
+305 VIGIALLVTTA

-322 FASNISFAIIYS
+322 FSSNITFAIIYS
-334 VIFGINNAFNL
+334 IIFGINNAFNL

-362 NIQGTGQMVLVVG
+362 SIQGTGQMVLVVG

-390 YDLLFTIRVSAL
+390 YDLLLTIRLAAL

-412 FFLREPQK
+412 FFLRESQK
-420 LIDMQYSKISADS
+420 LTDMRNLQ

>member
-1 MILINKR
+1 MFSINKQ
-8 IYNKVNEKFFYGWVI
+8 IYNKIGQKFFYGWTI
-23 VGVGSLGIFASGAGQ
+23 AGIGSLGIFTSGAGQ

-71 AFFLPK
+71 AFLLPK
-77 IGKLVDKFGP
+77 VGKLVDKFGP

-109 NFFMLAVA
+109 NFLMLAVA
-117 FGFLRFFGQGS
+117 FGFLRFFGQGT

-135 IITQWFDKKRGFALG
+135 ITTQWFDKKRGFALG

-159 MGLHPLI
+159 MGIHPPI

-174 GWRQAWVVIGLSTWI
+174 GWRYAWVIIGLSTWV
-189 LMLPSLIFLA
+189 LMLPPLIFLA
-199 IDKPEDVMEKPDGK
+199 IDKPEDVNEKPDGIK
-213 IKNKNGVEQ
+213 IDTINEK
-222 NTKIFGLSLNEALKE
+222 TKIFGLSLNEALKE

-262 TILNQH
+262 TILNQY
-268 FDLPSSDAAALFVPT
+268 FNLPSQEAAALFIPT

-291 PLAGKMLDKFQTHN
+291 PLAGKFLDQYETHN
-305 VIGLSLLTTTA
+305 VIGISLLVTTA

-322 FASNISFAIIYS
+322 FASNITFAIIYS
-334 VIFGINNAFNL
+334 IIFGINNAFNL
-345 SLFGYIW
+345 ALFGYIW

-362 NIQGTGQMVLVVG
+362 SIQGTGQMVLVVG

-390 YDLLFTIRVSAL
+390 YDLLLTIRLAAL

-412 FFLREPQK
+412 FFLRESQK
-420 LIDMQYSKISADS
+420 LTDMQNLQ

>member
-1 MILINKR
+1 MFLINR
-8 IYNKVNEKFFYGWVI
+8 QIYNKINEKFFYGWTI
-23 VGVGSLGIFASGAGQ
+23 VGIGSLGIFTSGAGQ

-71 AFFLPK
+71 AFLLPQ

-109 NFFMLAVA
+109 NFLMLAVA
-117 FGFLRFFGQGS
+117 FGFLRFFGQGT

-159 MGLHPLI
+159 MGIHPPI

-174 GWRQAWVVIGLSTWI
+174 GWRSAWVIIGLSTWI
-189 LMLPSLIFLA
+189 LMLPPLIFLA
-199 IDKPEDVMEKPDGK
+199 IDKPEDVNEKPDGIQK
-213 IKNKNGVEQ
+213 KVVNK
-222 NTKIFGLSLNEALKE
+222 NTKIFGLSLNQALKE

-262 TILNQH
+262 TILNQY
-268 FDLPSSDAAALFVPT
+268 FNLPSREAAALFIPT

-291 PLAGKMLDKFQTHN
+291 PLAGKILDKFETHN
-305 VIGLSLLTTTA
+305 VIGIALLVTTA

-322 FASNISFAIIYS
+322 FSSNITFAIIYS
-334 VIFGINNAFNL
+334 IIFGINNAFNL

-362 NIQGTGQMVLVVG
+362 SIQGTGQMVLVVG

-390 YDLLFTIRVSAL
+390 YDLLLTIRLAAL

-412 FFLREPQK
+412 FFLRESQK
-420 LIDMQYSKISADS
+420 LTDMRNLQ